1 MSTELMRRYLDILNE
16 QIGISTQVD
25 IAKDLG
31 NGFYLASFKDTKE
44 QGVLD
49 KEGEK
54 FITYKN
60 GQFTSYQVRGNQIS
74 SQSPIQLGPMTR
86 AAFEKSGIHMLQGPG
101 INPGNRPSPADT
113 FAQPNFNDPS
123 SAFSPKPK

>member
-1 MSTELMRRYLDILNE
+1 MSTEIMRRYLDIINE

-25 IAKDLG
+25 ITKDLG

-44 QGVLD
+44 QGILD

-60 GQFTSYQVRGNQIS
+60 GQFTSHQVRGNQIS

-113 FAQPNFNDPS
+113 FAQPNFNEPTD
-123 SAFSPKPK
+123 AFSPKPK

>member
-1 MSTELMRRYLDILNE
+1 MTTELMRRYLDIINE

-25 IAKDLG
+25 ITKDLG

-49 KEGEK
+49 KESEK
-54 FITYKN
+54 FFTYKN
-60 GQFTSYQVRGNQIS
+60 GGFTSHQVRGNQIS

-113 FAQPNFNDPS
+113 FAQPNFNNPTDT
-123 SAFSPKPK
+123 FSPKPK